1 MTLWMNPIANTLR
14 GYAGWNID
22 DGLDHCGSCDLRTDA
37 GIISL
42 DEEIS
47 DFDDS

>member
-1 MTLWMNPIANTLR
+1 MDSITVDR
-14 GYAGWNID
+14 
-22 DGLDHCGSCDLRTDA
+22 CDLRTDA